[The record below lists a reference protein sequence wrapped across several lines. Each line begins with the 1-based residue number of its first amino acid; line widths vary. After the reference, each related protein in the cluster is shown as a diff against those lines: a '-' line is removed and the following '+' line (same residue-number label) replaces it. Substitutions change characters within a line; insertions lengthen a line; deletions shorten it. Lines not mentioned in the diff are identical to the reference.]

1 VVNLTE
7 NFTGKR
13 QQGQVASALNS
24 DGHQALVPGAGTR
37 LAARADLAIFGDE
50 AAELICLFIINDCI
64 VVGAELADAGC
75 SIKAFSTR
83 ASAFAIVLFP
93 FITRILVAHN

>member
-1 VVNLTE
+1 LVLAE

-13 QQGQVASALNS
+13 QHSQMSSAFYRDRHL
-24 DGHQALVPGAGTR
+24 ALVPGTGAC

-50 AAELICLFIINDCI
+50 AAELIGLLIIDDCI
-64 VVGAELADAGC
+64 VISAELANAGC
-75 SIKAFSTR
+75 SVKAFSAWSR
-83 ASAFAIVLFP
+83 AFAVILFP